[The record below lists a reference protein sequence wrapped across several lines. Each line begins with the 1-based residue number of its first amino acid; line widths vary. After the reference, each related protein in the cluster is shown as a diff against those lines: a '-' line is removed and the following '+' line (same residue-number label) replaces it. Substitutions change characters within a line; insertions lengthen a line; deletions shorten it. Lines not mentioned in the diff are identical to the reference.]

1 MARPRRVLRWAA
13 FAFASLAVVAVAA
26 LAVGAPVPIVD
37 RFVLFPRSV
46 PMSEW
51 RTHPEFTPFAVAAQD
66 GTPLR
71 GWIVRGRN
79 ANAPWTIL
87 CTGNAGTVKGMIG
100 VGIWF
105 AEHTGA
111 NALVWDYRGFGFSG
125 GRPDI
130 AATRDDALVVYDAVR
145 GRSGHIPI
153 VYGQSFGTTI
163 AAHIAHE
170 RSVRALVLHAAPV
183 SIEQLFSDLRDRN
196 FPWVFHRLR
205 PWPARDV
212 REDFAVAETVRG
224 VRAPTLVIHGTADG
238 LIPIAEGRLVER
250 ASGARVKRF
259 IALTGVAHD
268 RIDYA
273 TPEGAGVAAFL
284 AAI

>member
-1 MARPRRVLRWAA
+1 MT
-13 FAFASLAVVAVAA
+13 FAA
-26 LAVGAPVPIVD
+26 LFALGVLALAAGAPVPIVD
-37 RFVLFPRSV
+37 RFVLFPRRV
-46 PMSEW
+46 PVSEW
-51 RTHPEFTPFAVAAQD
+51 RAHREFTPFAVAARD

-79 ANAPWTIL
+79 PKAPWTIL
-87 CTGNAGTVKGMIG
+87 CTGNAGTVNGMIG

-125 GRPDI
+125 GRADI

-145 GRSGHIPI
+145 TRSGHAPV
-153 VYGQSFGTTI
+153 VYGHSFGTTI

-170 RSVRALVLHAAPV
+170 RPVRALVLHAAPESV
-183 SIEQLFSDLRDRN
+183 ERLFSAMRDRN
-196 FPWVFHRLR
+196 FPWPFHRLR
-205 PWPARDV
+205 PWPAPDV
-212 REDFAVAETVRG
+212 RENFAVADAVRH
-224 VRAPTLVIHGTADG
+224 VRAPTLVIHGTADA
-238 LIPIAEGRLVER
+238 LIPIEEGRLVER

-259 IALTGVAHD
+259 IALPGVEHD
-268 RIDYA
+268 RIDYDTGA
-273 TPEGAGVAAFL
+273 GAGVAAFL

>member
-1 MARPRRVLRWAA
+1 MRARRVLRWSALT
-13 FAFASLAVVAVAA
+13 FASFLA
-26 LAVGAPVPIVD
+26 LAVLALIAGAPVPIVD

-46 PMSEW
+46 PVSEW
-51 RTHPEFTPFAVAAQD
+51 QAHPEFTPFAVAARD

-79 ANAPWTIL
+79 PNAPWTIL

-111 NALVWDYRGFGFSG
+111 DALVWDYRGFGFSG
-125 GRPDI
+125 GRADI

-145 GRSGHIPI
+145 ARSRRVPV

-170 RSVRALVLHAAPV
+170 RPVRALVLHAAPV
-183 SIEQLFSDLRDRN
+183 SVEQLFRDLRDRN
-196 FPWVFHRLR
+196 FPRPFHRLR
-205 PWPARDV
+205 PWAAPDV
-212 REDFAVAETVRG
+212 HEDFAVADAVRD
-224 VRAPTLVIHGTADG
+224 VHAPTLVIHGTADA
-238 LIPIAEGRLVER
+238 LIPIEEGRSVER
-250 ASGARVKRF
+250 ASGARVKQF
-259 IALTGVAHD
+259 IELPGVSHD
-268 RIDYA
+268 RIDYNTRA
-273 TPEGAGVAAFL
+273 AAGVAAFL

>member
-1 MARPRRVLRWAA
+1 MRALRWSALT
-13 FAFASLAVVAVAA
+13 FASLLVLAVVALAA
-26 LAVGAPVPIVD
+26 GAPVPIVD
-37 RFVLFPRSV
+37 RFVLFPRRV
-46 PMSEW
+46 PVAEW
-51 RTHPEFTPFAVAAQD
+51 RANPEFTPFVVAARD

-71 GWIVRGRN
+71 GWIVRGRA

-87 CTGNAGTVKGMIG
+87 CTGNAGTVEGMIG

-105 AEHTGA
+105 AQNTGA

-145 GRSGHIPI
+145 ARSGHIPI

-170 RSVRALVLHAAPV
+170 RPVRALVLHAAPV
-183 SIEQLFSDLRDRN
+183 SIERLFGDLRDRN
-196 FPWVFHRLR
+196 FPWPFHRLR

-212 REDFAVAETVRG
+212 REDFAVAAAVRD
-224 VRAPTLVIHGTADG
+224 VRAPTLVIHGTADA
-238 LIPIAEGRLVER
+238 LIPIEEGRLVER
-250 ASGARVKRF
+250 ASGARVKQF
-259 IALTGVAHD
+259 IALPGVAHD

>member
-1 MARPRRVLRWAA
+1 MTFAA
-13 FAFASLAVVAVAA
+13 LIVVAATA

-37 RFVLFPRSV
+37 RFVLFPRQV
-46 PMSEW
+46 ALAEW
-51 RTHPEFTPFAVAAQD
+51 RAPGFAPFVVAAGD

-71 GWIVRGRN
+71 GWIVRGRD
-79 ANAPWTIL
+79 ANAPWTVL

-100 VGIWF
+100 VGVWF
-105 AEHTGA
+105 ADHTGG

-125 GRPDI
+125 GRADI

-145 GRSGHIPI
+145 ARSRHVPI

-170 RSVRALVLHAAPV
+170 RPVRALVLHAAPV
-183 SIEQLFSDLRDRN
+183 SFEQLFGDMRDRH
-196 FPWVFHRLR
+196 FPWAFHRLR
-205 PWPARDV
+205 PWPTRAV
-212 REDFAVAETVRG
+212 REDFAVADVVRD
-224 VRAPTLVIHGTADG
+224 VHAPTLVIHGTADA
-238 LIPIAEGRLVER
+238 LIPIEEGRVVER
-250 ASGARVKRF
+250 ASGARMKRF
-259 IALTGVAHD
+259 IALPGVAHD

-273 TPEGAGVAAFL
+273 TPAGAGVAAFL

>member
-1 MARPRRVLRWAA
+1 MRARRALRWAA
-13 FAFASLAVVAVAA
+13 LTFASLLVLAAVA
-26 LAVGAPVPIVD
+26 LAAGAPVPIVD

-46 PMSEW
+46 PVAEW
-51 RTHPEFTPFAVAAQD
+51 RAHSEFTPFVVAARD

-71 GWIVRGRN
+71 GWIVRGRDSH
-79 ANAPWTIL
+79 APWTIL

-125 GRPDI
+125 GRADI
-130 AATRDDALVVYDAVR
+130 ATTRDDALVVYDAVR
-145 GRSGHIPI
+145 TRSGHVPV

-170 RSVRALVLHAAPV
+170 RPVRALVLHAAPASV
-183 SIEQLFSDLRDRN
+183 ERLFSDLRDRN
-196 FPWVFHRLR
+196 FPWPFHRLR
-205 PWPARDV
+205 PWPAPDV
-212 REDFAVAETVRG
+212 RENFAVADAVRG
-224 VRAPTLVIHGTADG
+224 VRAPTLVIHGTADA
-238 LIPIAEGRLVER
+238 LIPIEEGRLVER

-259 IALTGVAHD
+259 IALPGVAHD
-268 RIDYA
+268 WIDYN
-273 TPEGAGVAAFL
+273 TPAGAGVAAFL